1 MYFFERHSNSMLQQ
15 EFYFLCVR
23 RWLMAGSWWLASI
36 RKCLSKIFWHNF
48 YIFLKS
54 TRAVDNLNLIWN
66 GSKYLKAHQNN
77 CIDVS
82 GRTLFSFCYAVWLYF
97 ALNKYDCIIRVCAL
111 VFLWIMNWWI
121 GIVVCM
127 CQRV

>member
-36 RKCLSKIFWHNF
+36 RKCFSNIFWHDL

-54 TRAVDNLNLIWN
+54 AKFDNVNLIRN
-66 GSKYLKAHQNN
+66 GSKYLNSHRTTVLMHQ
-77 CIDVS
+77 S
-82 GRTLFSFCYAVWLYF
+82 TTLFSFCYAVWLYF
-97 ALNKYDCIIRVCAL
+97 ALNKYDCIICVCAFM
-111 VFLWIMNWWI
+111 FLWIMNWWI